1 VPPGVLLYFF
11 IALGE
16 VCPRPAL
23 PGSRTGAAA
32 PGARAGLG
40 VAGMKL
46 SCLNGSKVY
55 ESAGLEELALACYSE
70 GRWGSL

>member
-1 VPPGVLLYFF
+1 
-11 IALGE
+11 
-16 VCPRPAL
+16 
-23 PGSRTGAAA
+23 
-32 PGARAGLG
+32 
-40 VAGMKL
+40 MKL